1 MCRLQVVTLEYLILM
16 QSLRKHVAR
25 QLPLEKGV
33 VNELVSSRT
42 KKMYV
47 PETSEQPVKIV

>member
-42 KKMYV
+42 KKCMFLK
-47 PETSEQPVKIV
+47 PQSSQ